1 MKMNRVN
8 AYKWT
13 TMKCIQR
20 IQITNDY
27 IDRNIIYIYLY
38 YERLGSYQYFL
49 HFYWVKTNKLDVF
62 RTGIY
67 NIKWVSP

>member
-27 IDRNIIYIYLY
+27 IDTNIYIAVFSTLH
-38 YERLGSYQYFL
+38 RISMLKKMDKPVLFSLSYKKY
-49 HFYWVKTNKLDVF
+49 
-62 RTGIY
+62 IEC
-67 NIKWVSP
+67 I

>member
-1 MKMNRVN
+1 MNRLN

-27 IDRNIIYIYLY
+27 IDTNIYITKDWDLINISYIFTELKQINWMYLEMENII
-38 YERLGSYQYFL
+38 
-49 HFYWVKTNKLDVF
+49 
-62 RTGIY
+62 
-67 NIKWVSP
+67 

>member
-27 IDRNIIYIYLY
+27 IDTNIYITKDWDVINISYIFTELKQINWMYLEQEY
-38 YERLGSYQYFL
+38 
-49 HFYWVKTNKLDVF
+49 
-62 RTGIY
+62 I
-67 NIKWVSP
+67 I